1 VDLTAEQWE
10 VLESLIPEPPR
21 RADRRGRPWR
31 EPRDVLSGILWVL
44 HAGGAPSRDFP
55 ERYPP
60 YHTCH
65 RHFQQRIEECVLDKV
80 LHASAVDLKE
90 RDGLEL
96 SECFVDGTFVGA
108 KKGRIG
114 GKEQAGQGYEAH
126 GADRPLWSCYLRARG
141 ECFGVRGHARRSAPG
156 GELSRRGA
164 RGCDGGPSLR
174 LRPRWS
180 QPSRSG
186 A

>member
-1 VDLTAEQWE
+1 LELTAEQWE
-10 VLESLIPEPPR
+10 VLESLIPEPPH
-21 RADRRGRPWR
+21 RADRWGRPWR

-65 RHFQQRIEECVLDKV
+65 RHFQQRIEEGVLEKV

-90 RDGLEL
+90 RGGLEL

-114 GKEQAGQGYEAH
+114 GKSKRGK
-126 GADRPLWSCYLRARG
+126 GAKLMALT
-141 ECFGVRGHARRSAPG
+141 E
-156 GELSRRGA
+156 
-164 RGCDGGPSLR
+164 
-174 LRPRWS
+174 
-180 QPSRSG
+180 RSG
-186 A
+186 HPISVHAASASAYEVTLVEALLATSSLGEEPEV